1 MSGGLTHQ
9 QKLES
14 VDDLSALYP
23 SISDDIIV
31 SCLRERFL
39 SDTIYTAVGSHA
51 IVALN
56 PHKYVNASADSV
68 LMQYASEYRDA
79 ERDGPP
85 REPHIFQL
93 SNNAYYHMR
102 RTTQDQSIVFFG
114 ETASG
119 KSENRRLAIKSI
131 LELSVPNPGKKG
143 SKLSQQIPAAE
154 FVLESFGNARTL
166 FNPNASRFGKYTEL
180 QFNDR
185 GRICGIK
192 TLDYYLER
200 NRVAG
205 APNGER
211 NFHIFYYLTAGASP
225 EERQHLALTDKTTFR
240 YLGAGQRPMAGMQP
254 KPGMSAGGNEDWAR
268 FEQFK
273 MAMKHVGMSKRHI
286 AQSCQLVAAILHLG
300 NLEFTR
306 DRARNEDAAVVR
318 NTDVLELTAEFLGL
332 QPSALESVLSYRTKL
347 VKKELC
353 TVFLDEDGA
362 ADNRDDLAKTLYSLL
377 FAWINETINQRL
389 CKEDFSTFIALFDL
403 PGIQNLPPS
412 ASRSNSLDQFCVNF
426 ANERLHRWI
435 QHSIFE
441 AHTEEYTA
449 EGLAARW
456 APSIPYFDNSECVR
470 VMSNKPGGL
479 IHIMDDQARRMPR
492 KTNQTMVEAFG
503 KRWGNHSSFKV
514 GAADRSGLPTFTVN
528 HFNGPV
534 TYSSDNFLERNSD
547 ALNPDFVSL
556 LRGSSSEVLGGGEPS
571 TDGSRNPFIKGLFNG
586 RAIATQ
592 AHPRN
597 EDTIV
602 AAQQPQKPMRAPST
616 RRKGTVSRRNR
627 MPTLGEEGENG
638 EEGAA
643 AAVEDSSPSGIKC
656 IAGEFRSALETLF
669 ETLDDTQQWF
679 VFCINP
685 NDGQLP
691 NQLEGRGVKAQVRS
705 MGLPEIARKSGVV
718 WEASMTAEEFLDR
731 YKETV
736 VKADVS
742 EGEGGMDE
750 AARVGRVR
758 VMLGLS
764 EGDIVKGQEK
774 VFLSHAAFHKLE
786 NPLRA
791 QDLEEQKRNK
801 LREMEAEAGFEPRVA
816 DPYAPY
822 PSPGMEP
829 HSPYYGGGNAYDQSS
844 QHIPLVSN
852 AQSTPLMAP
861 QAGFMYDDDKSM
873 GGSDGR
879 GGDDAMSMSVGSE
892 SYAPSR
898 QLFTAADRQ
907 PVPDKEALPGEVM
920 NGETTEEVKTTAA
933 RRRWVALCWMLTF
946 WVPNFMLTYVGRIK
960 RIDVRQAWREKF
972 AINLIIWLI
981 CASAIFVIAVLGL
994 LICPTEH
1001 VFSQTEL
1008 QSHSNTNDP
1017 NNVYTSIRGE
1027 VFDLSSLTTA
1037 HTVQIRVVPAKS
1049 ILNYGGADAT
1059 DLFPVQVSAL
1069 CNGITGTVSPWVI
1082 LDSKNQTTNVNAQ
1095 YHDFR
1100 AFTNDPRA
1108 DWYYESMVRMR
1119 YMYRK
1124 GFMGYQPKEISN
1136 MAQNKRAVGII
1147 DGMVY
1152 EVTNFAPGIRVPE
1165 GEQAP
1170 AGITRDFMSQ
1180 EILTMFMQNSG
1191 SDMSKLI
1198 NQLGLDPDVLA
1209 RQRTCLRNLFLIGKV
1224 DHRNSPQCLF
1234 ATNIL
1239 LALSIVM
1246 VAIIGFKFIAA
1257 LHFGAPRAPEDHD
1270 RFVICQV
1277 PCYTEGEE
1285 SLRRTIDSL
1294 AKLRY
1299 DDKRKLLFVIC
1310 DGMIVGSGN
1319 DRPTPRIALDLL
1331 GADPNVDPEPLSF
1344 LSLGE
1349 GAKQHNMGK
1358 VWSGLYECEGH
1369 VVPYIV
1375 VAKVGKPTERSRPGN
1390 RGKRDSQ
1397 MVLMHFLNKV
1407 HFNSPMNP
1415 LELELYHQI
1424 KNVIG
1429 VNPTFYEY
1437 VLMVDADTTVEPLSL
1452 NRLVSAMI
1460 HDKKVLGVC
1469 GETSIANAKQSI
1481 ITMMQV
1487 YEYFISHHLAKAFES
1502 LFGSVTC
1509 LPGCFTMYR
1518 LRSPD
1523 THKPLFIAQQ
1533 IIDDYSENRVD
1544 TLHMKNLLH
1553 LGEDRYLTT
1562 LLLKHFSNYK
1572 TQFVRD
1578 AHAYTV
1584 VPDEWSVLLSQRR
1597 RWINSTI
1604 HNLAELVFLDRLC
1617 GFCCFSMRFIVFIDL
1632 FSTVTQPVTVAYI
1645 VYLVYLVVGEDK
1657 PVPQLALIMLA
1668 AIYGLQALVFIF
1680 RRKWDMIGWM
1690 IFYILAIP
1698 AFSFLLPLYSFWKM
1712 DDFSWGSTRL
1722 VVGEGNK
1729 KMIVHDE
1736 GKFDPRSIPLKTWSD
1751 YENELWDKESNHS
1764 IGSWVPPSKKE
1775 IPWDAQTQ
1783 SMYGRETLFDQPMS
1797 RAYSPA
1803 PSQGGMYM
1811 PAHHGN
1817 SGSGGRGTPVG
1828 GRPYAQTTMSRP
1840 ATNYLDMP
1848 AHMFSGDGPS
1858 DPEIEKAIQDI
1869 LSTAD
1874 MSQVTK
1880 RSVRTQ
1886 LENGFGVNL
1895 TSRKDFINSVIERE
1909 VAARMSQD

>member
-39 SDTIYTAVGSHA
+39 SDTIYTALGSHA
-51 IVALN
+51 LVALN
-56 PHKYVNASADSV
+56 PHKYVNASADSL

-93 SNNAYYHMR
+93 ANNAYYHMR

-211 NFHIFYYLTAGASP
+211 NFHIFYYLTAGAGP

-403 PGIQNLPPS
+403 PGTQNLPPS

-441 AHTEEYTA
+441 SHTEEYTA

-492 KTNQTMVEAFG
+492 KTNQTMIEAFG

-534 TYSSDNFLERNSD
+534 TYSSENFLERNSD

-556 LRGSSSEVLGGGEPS
+556 LRGSTSEVLGGGEPS

-616 RRKGTVSRRNR
+616 RRKGTASRRNR

-638 EEGAA
+638 EEAA
-643 AAVEDSSPSGIKC
+643 AAAAEDSSPSGIKC

-705 MGLPEIARKSGVV
+705 IGLPEIARRSGVV

-750 AARVGRVR
+750 AERIGRVR

-764 EGDIVKGQEK
+764 EGDIVIGREK

-1001 VFSQTEL
+1001 VFSENEL
-1008 QSHSNTNDP
+1008 QSHSNANDP

-1027 VFDLSSLTTA
+1027 VFDLTQIAISHA
-1037 HTVQIRVVPAKS
+1037 VQIKVVPPKS
-1049 ILNYGGADAT
+1049 LLNYGGDDAS

-1069 CNGITGTVSPWVI
+1069 CNGVTGTVSPWVV
-1082 LDSKNQTTNVNAQ
+1082 LDTKNQTTNVNAQ

-1124 GFMGYQPKEISN
+1124 GFVGYQPKEISN
-1136 MAQNKRAVGII
+1136 MAQNRRAVGII

-1152 EVTNFAPGIRVPE
+1152 EVTNFAPGIRAPE

-1170 AGITRDFMSQ
+1170 AGIDRNFMSQ
-1180 EILTMFMQNSG
+1180 EILSMFMQNSG

-1198 NQLGLDPDVLA
+1198 NQLGLDADVLA

-1246 VAIIGFKFIAA
+1246 VAIIGFKFIGA

-1460 HDKKVLGVC
+1460 HDKKILGVC

-1523 THKPLFIAQQ
+1523 THKPLFISQQ

-1645 VYLVYLVVGEDK
+1645 VYLVYLVVGEGK

-1736 GKFDPRSIPLKTWSD
+1736 GKFDPRSIPLKTWTD

-1783 SMYGRETLFDQPMS
+1783 SMYGRETLFEQPMS

-1828 GRPYAQTTMSRP
+1828 GRQYAQTTMSRP

-1848 AHMFSGDGPS
+1848 THMFSGDGPS
-1858 DPEIEKAIQDI
+1858 DAEIEKAIQDI
-1869 LSTAD
+1869 LSTVD

-1880 RSVRTQ
+1880 RTIRTQ

-1895 TSRKDFINSVIERE
+1895 APRKDFINSVIERE

>member
-1 MSGGLTHQ
+1 MSGGMTHQ

-14 VDDLSALYP
+14 VDDLAALFP

-51 IVALN
+51 LVALN
-56 PHKYVNASADSV
+56 PHKYVNSVADSV
-68 LMQYASEYRDA
+68 LMQYASEYRNTDV
-79 ERDGPP
+79 DVP

-93 SNNAYYHMR
+93 ANNAYYHMR

-131 LELSVPNPGKKG
+131 LELSVPPGKKG

-166 FNPNASRFGKYTEL
+166 QPK
-180 QFNDR
+180 
-185 GRICGIK
+185 
-192 TLDYYLER
+192 
-200 NRVAG
+200 RVSIRQIHR
-205 APNGER
+205 APV
-211 NFHIFYYLTAGASP
+211 
-225 EERQHLALTDKTTFR
+225 
-240 YLGAGQRPMAGMQP
+240 QRPRPTPTAGMQP
-254 KPGMSAGGNEDWAR
+254 RPGMSAGSNEDWAR

-300 NLEFTR
+300 NLEFMR

-332 QPSALESVLSYRTKL
+332 QPSALEGVLSYRTKL

-403 PGIQNLPPS
+403 PGTQNLPPS
-412 ASRSNSLDQFCVNF
+412 ASRSNSLDQFCINF

-435 QHSIFE
+435 QHTMFE
-441 AHTEEYTA
+441 LHAEEYA
-449 EGLAARW
+449 SEGIAARW
-456 APSIPYFDNSECVR
+456 APTIPFFDNSECVR
-470 VMSNKPGGL
+470 VMATKPGGL

-492 KTNQTMVEAFG
+492 KNNQTMVEAFG

-534 TYSSDNFLERNSD
+534 TYSSDGFLERNSD

-556 LRGSSSEVLGGGEPS
+556 LRGSTSEVLSGQESS
-571 TDGSRNPFIKGLFNG
+571 TDGSRNPFVKGLFNG
-586 RAIATQ
+586 
-592 AHPRN
+592 P
-597 EDTIV
+597 
-602 AAQQPQKPMRAPST
+602 AQQPQKPMRAPST
-616 RRKGTVSRRNR
+616 RRKGGTISRRAR
-627 MPTLGEEGENG
+627 MPTLGEDGDIPED
-638 EEGAA
+638 
-643 AAVEDSSPSGIKC
+643 AAVEDTAPSGIKC
-656 IAGEFRSALETLF
+656 VAGEFQSALNTLF
-669 ETLDDTQQWF
+669 ETLDETQQWM

-691 NQLEGRGVKAQVRS
+691 NQLEGRVSRLKR
-705 MGLPEIARKSGVV
+705 SGVV
-718 WEASMTAEEFLDR
+718 WEASMTPAEFLER
-731 YKETV
+731 YKDTV
-736 VKADVS
+736 GKADLG
-742 EGEGGMDE
+742 EGEGGMGDAE
-750 AARVGRVR
+750 RISRVR
-758 VMLGLS
+758 LMLDVGES
-764 EGDIVKGQEK
+764 GIVVGKEK

-791 QDLEEQKRNK
+791 GDMEEQKRNR
-801 LREMEAEAGFEPRVA
+801 LREMEAEAGFEPRAA

-829 HSPYYGGGNAYDQSS
+829 NSPYYGGDTFGQSS
-844 QHIPLVSN
+844 QALPLVSN
-852 AQSTPLMAP
+852 AQGAPLMGAG
-861 QAGFMYDDDKSM
+861 QAYMYDDDKSFQTN
-873 GGSDGR
+873 DR
-879 GGDDAMSMSVGSE
+879 GETGDDAMSMSIGSE

-898 QLFTAADRQ
+898 QLFTAADRK
-907 PVPDKEALPGEVM
+907 PVADKEALPGEVM
-920 NGETTEEVKTTAA
+920 EGETAEEVKTTAA
-933 RRRWVALCWMLTF
+933 RRRWVALCWILTF
-946 WVPNFMLTYVGRIK
+946 WVPNFMLNYVGRIK

-972 AINLIIWLI
+972 AINLIIWFI
-981 CASAIFVIAVLGL
+981 CACAVFVIAVLGV

-1001 VFSQTEL
+1001 VFSSSEL
-1008 QSHSNTNDP
+1008 ASHSVTNDP
-1017 NNVYTSIRGE
+1017 NNAYVAVRGE
-1027 VFDLSSLTTA
+1027 VFDLTQLTITHA
-1037 HTVQIRVVPAKS
+1037 VKFSIVPPKQILA
-1049 ILNYGGADAT
+1049 YAGTDASK
-1059 DLFPVQVSAL
+1059 LFPVQVSAL
-1069 CNGITGTVSPWVI
+1069 CNGVTGSVSPWVT
-1082 LDSKNQTTNVNAQ
+1082 LDSSNQTAIVDAK

-1100 AFTNDPRA
+1100 AFTNDPRG
-1108 DWYYESMVRMR
+1108 DWYYETMVQMR
-1119 YMYRK
+1119 YQWRK
-1124 GFMGYQPKEISN
+1124 GFMGYQPNEIKN
-1136 MAQNKRAVGII
+1136 MARNKRAVVII

-1152 EVTNFAPGIRVPE
+1152 EMTGFTPGRRAPD

-1170 AGITRDFMSQ
+1170 QGVDVNFMSQ
-1180 EILTMFMQNSG
+1180 EIINMFSQYSG
-1191 SDMSKLI
+1191 QDVSKI
-1198 NQLGLDPDVLA
+1198 IGNLGLSNDVLS

-1239 LALSIVM
+1239 LALSIFM
-1246 VAIIGFKFIAA
+1246 VSIIGFKFIAA

-1299 DDKRKLLFVIC
+1299 DDKRKLLFVVC

-1319 DRPTPRIALDLL
+1319 DRPTPRIALDIL
-1331 GADPNVDPEPLSF
+1331 GADPNMDPEPLSF
-1344 LSLGE
+1344 LSLGD

-1375 VAKVGKPTERSRPGN
+1375 LAKVGKPTERARPGN

-1407 HFNSPMNP
+1407 SSLQLANEPARARDVPSDQ
-1415 LELELYHQI
+1415 ERY
-1424 KNVIG
+1424 G

-1437 VLMVDADTTVEPLSL
+1437 LLMVDADTTVEPMSL

-1460 HDKKVLGVC
+1460 HDKKLLGVC

-1523 THKPLFIAQQ
+1523 THKPLFIAQP
-1533 IIDDYSENRVD
+1533 IIDYSENRVD

-1584 VPDEWSVLLSQRR
+1584 APDEWSVLLSQRR

-1632 FSTVTQPVTVAYI
+1632 FSTITQPVTVAYI
-1645 VYLVYLVVGEDK
+1645 VYLVYLTVGEGK
-1657 PVPQLALIMLA
+1657 AIPTLSLIMLA
-1668 AIYGLQALVFIF
+1668 AIYGLQALIFIF
-1680 RRKWDMIGWM
+1680 RRKWDMVGWM

-1736 GKFDPRSIPLKTWSD
+1736 GKFDPRAIPLKTWSD

-1764 IGSWVPPSKKE
+1764 IGSWVPPPKKD
-1775 IPWDAQTQ
+1775 IPWDAQSQ
-1783 SMYGRETLFDQPMS
+1783 SAYGRETFYEAPMS
-1797 RAYSPA
+1797 RAYSPV

-1811 PAHHGN
+1811 PAPAYGTT
-1817 SGSGGRGTPVG
+1817 GSGGRGTPVG
-1828 GRPYAQTTMSRP
+1828 GRQYAQSTMSRP
-1840 ATNYLDMP
+1840 VTNYLDMP
-1848 AHMFSGDGPS
+1848 SHMFSGDGPS
-1858 DPEIEKAIQDI
+1858 DQELERGVQDM
-1869 LSTAD
+1869 LRDAD

-1880 RSVRTQ
+1880 RTVRTH
-1886 LENGFGVNL
+1886 LENVFGVNL
-1895 TSRKDFINSVIERE
+1895 AARKDFINSVIERE
-1909 VAARMSQD
+1909 VAAKTAREQSGGSPPRL